1 MNTAILNGLL
11 SSAKLLPRCYGVSG
25 LHVANIIAPIAHSWL
40 SVQHLTRFVQHHLS
54 TSCIPSSLRSFQ
66 SWPLNKHCR
75 LSTGE
80 NSFAAQHSS
89 PKSPRS
95 VEKYDCSCREFFG
108 GWKTTA
114 GLNLDPGPC
123 RGNVPS
129 FWKGSCFQ
137 GGEVAAVCMWVKL
150 TELHVW
156 WKCVRDRRSQLGGC
170 LKYVHK
176 IRCTHW
182 IQIISGEKGLTQQD
196 FSQQT
201 EPQSWAETVESMAQ
215 LRLRASRYYRKWPKS
230 LDGSHGSSF
239 PTFVNMDLRTLAWPQ
254 LLSFIISSVFTSEP
268 GTSAFSFFPLR
279 RLPAAQ
285 NQWRESI

>member
-25 LHVANIIAPIAHSWL
+25 LHVSNIIAPIAHSWL
-40 SVQHLTRFVQHHLS
+40 SLQHLTRFVQHHLS

-75 LSTGE
+75 LSTSE

-137 GGEVAAVCMWVKL
+137 GGKLLQSVCGSNWPNCMYDGNVWETTGHSLVAVCSTFIKSDVR
-150 TELHVW
+150 TESRSFL
-156 WKCVRDRRSQLGGC
+156 VRRG
-170 LKYVHK
+170 
-176 IRCTHW
+176 
-182 IQIISGEKGLTQQD
+182 
-196 FSQQT
+196 
-201 EPQSWAETVESMAQ
+201 
-215 LRLRASRYYRKWPKS
+215 
-230 LDGSHGSSF
+230 
-239 PTFVNMDLRTLAWPQ
+239 
-254 LLSFIISSVFTSEP
+254 LLSKIFHNKQNHKVE
-268 GTSAFSFFPLR
+268 R
-279 RLPAAQ
+279 RLWSP
-285 NQWRESI
+285 RLS